1 MNWFRY
7 FSDHPLCAGLF
18 FEAVLQ
24 PPAALVSAIRERK
37 RAFDQLNQRIY
48 REALSAMKLRREVTE
63 AEALEYYAI
72 MQEMFNGYFSSPAY
86 AGKDFK
92 TVVADH
98 EDKLAK
104 MLDLM
109 LYGIAER
116 GSEK

>member
-1 MNWFRY
+1 M
-7 FSDHPLCAGLF
+7 
-18 FEAVLQ
+18 Q
-24 PPAALVSAIRERK
+24 PPQPSSLPFRNERERSTTEPADLS
-37 RAFDQLNQRIY
+37 RGAVRD
-48 REALSAMKLRREVTE
+48 EAAQGSHRSGG
-63 AEALEYYAI
+63 LEYYAI

>member
-1 MNWFRY
+1 
-7 FSDHPLCAGLF
+7 
-18 FEAVLQ
+18 
-24 PPAALVSAIRERK
+24 
-37 RAFDQLNQRIY
+37 
-48 REALSAMKLRREVTE
+48 MKLRREVTE

-72 MQEMFNGYFSSPAY
+72 MQEMFNGDFSSPPS
-86 AGKDFK
+86 GKDFK